1 MAAIARS
8 AALVCIATAFACAD
22 AHDDIID
29 VFSLMAG
36 ALTDV
41 TGNGELTVRG
51 NVPLFMSEFS
61 KDMPDYGTL
70 KTDVTALVRET
81 EVSSSIQVVSDEG
94 NDQKRTVDLDWVL
107 QLQSLERDGPLVR
120 RREVIHC
127 EFRKE
132 KKHWKIVS
140 LKPIDF
146 FAPPQLAQ

>member
-146 FAPPQLAQ
+146 FAPPQPGQ